1 MSAIKEYALG
11 VCYAHPKEMY
21 NLYDLLCGDAHAA
34 GIIQQAE
41 QELNGTPVQVDGEL
55 RTVLDEFAAILKPV
69 TGKFD
74 RMAVLFEVQGAAMCC
89 TDYMEGELHY
99 WRGRCTA

>member
-34 GIIQQAE
+34 EITKQAE
-41 QELNGTPVQVDGEL
+41 QELNGTPVKADEEL
-55 RTVLDEFAAILKPV
+55 RGVLDEITAILAPLPDR
-69 TGKFD
+69 FD
-74 RMAVLFEVQGAAMCC
+74 RMAVLGEVHGAAMCGL
-89 TDYMEGELHY
+89 DYMEGELSF
-99 WRGRCTA
+99 WRGRCAA

>member
-21 NLYDLLCGDAHAA
+21 DLYDLLCGDAHAA

-41 QELNGTPVQVDGEL
+41 AELTGTPVQADEEL
-55 RTVLDEFAAILKPV
+55 RTVLDEIAAILAPV
-69 TGKFD
+69 TRKFD
-74 RMAVLFEVQGAAMCC
+74 RMAVLFEVQGAAMCG
-89 TDYMEGELHY
+89 TDYMESELHY
-99 WRGRCTA
+99 WRGWCTA